1 MHEMVK
7 GMSKAVTK
15 TFALYI
21 IILIIVAGV
30 AAYVGYQYG
39 VSAPRPVVKKR
50 YKMGL
55 VLKTL
60 TNPYFIEMKE
70 EFLRLSKKLGFEA
83 RVLATATEQEV
94 EKQVSMVED
103 LISWGADAILITA
116 DDSAGIVPAFKSCR
130 EKHVICIAVDTP
142 VAGDSPQSVTRADF
156 FIGPDFVDGGE
167 KVVDYVA
174 KLLSPSDPSKAKG
187 KIAIFLGVPGAGST
201 ILKLKGIKKG
211 LSKYPGLVVVFN
223 QTGMYE
229 RARGASLAEDLLS
242 AHPDVVAI
250 ISENDLMALGA
261 LERLKALKRT
271 DIIVTGMDA
280 IPEACQSIL
289 KGELKASV
297 NQRGADQVREAVF
310 AAYKLLAGVPLE
322 KKWVDLPAIVVTE
335 DNIVI
340 RIQELS
346 ELGMWPP

>member
-1 MHEMVK
+1 V
-7 GMSKAVTK
+7 
-15 TFALYI
+15 
-21 IILIIVAGV
+21 ILVIVAGV
-30 AAYVGYQYG
+30 AAFAGYQYG
-39 VSAPRPVVKKR
+39 ASVSKPAVVKKR
-50 YKMGL
+50 FKIGL

-60 TNPYFIEMKE
+60 TNPYFIEMQK
-70 EFLRLSKKLGFEA
+70 EFLRLSEKLGFEG
-83 RVLATATEQEV
+83 RVLSTATEQEV

-103 LISWGADAILITA
+103 LISWGADAILITP
-116 DDSAGIVPAFKSCR
+116 DDSAGILPAFKAC
-130 EKHVICIAVDTP
+130 KQNNVICIAIDTP
-142 VAGDSPQSVTRADF
+142 VAGDSPEKVVMADF
-156 FIGPDFVDGGE
+156 FIGPNFVDGGE

-174 KLLSPSDPSKAKG
+174 KLLSPEDPSKAKG

-201 ILKLKGIKKG
+201 ILKLKGIRKG
-211 LSKYPGLVVVFN
+211 LSKYPGLKVVFN

-280 IPEACQSIL
+280 IPEACMSII

-297 NQRGADQVREAVF
+297 NQRGADQVKEAVY
-310 AAYKLLAGVPLE
+310 AAYKLLAGVELD
-322 KKWVDLPAIVVTE
+322 KKWVDLPAQLITKENVVMRTT
-335 DNIVI
+335 
-340 RIQELS
+340 ELS